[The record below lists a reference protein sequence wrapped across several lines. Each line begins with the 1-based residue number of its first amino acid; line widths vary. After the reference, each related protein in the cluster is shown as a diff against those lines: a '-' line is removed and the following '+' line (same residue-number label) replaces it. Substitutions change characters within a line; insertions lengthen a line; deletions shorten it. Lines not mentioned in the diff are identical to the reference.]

1 MQWLFWQMGG
11 IGPIG
16 GQLWHFRMFAPQ
28 IAPDVDNSYSRR
40 RYDRMFDALLETM
53 DRRLA
58 DRAYQAGDYFIADMA
73 AFPWMASPEPERGIA
88 PLPHVQ
94 RWRDATAERPAVRAA
109 SGKAGSVDAGPA
121 RADHGAPRFPRG
133 GVPQPQR

>member
-58 DRAYQAGDYFIADMA
+58 DRAYLAGDYSIADMA
-73 AFPWMASPEPERGIA
+73 AFPWIA
-88 PLPHVQ
+88 YLDRKSVV
-94 RWRDATAERPAVRAA
+94 EGKGGAVR
-109 SGKAGSVDAGPA
+109 VDP
-121 RADHGAPRFPRG
+121 G
-133 GVPQPQR
+133 GRRHIKKKTR